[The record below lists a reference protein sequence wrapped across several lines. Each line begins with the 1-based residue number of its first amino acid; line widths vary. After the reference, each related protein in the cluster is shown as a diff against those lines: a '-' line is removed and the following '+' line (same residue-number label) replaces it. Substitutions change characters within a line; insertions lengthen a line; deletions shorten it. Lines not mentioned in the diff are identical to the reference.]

1 MDGSVF
7 YYMLMP
13 LFLLPSLSQTFE
25 EAGHYSLWMRQPG
38 LLNDV
43 TCSLTVDKNPNDAYL
58 RKCTY
63 CVIKNIK

>member
-1 MDGSVF
+1 MVGSVF
-7 YYMLMP
+7 YYMLMT

-25 EAGHYSLWMRQPG
+25 EAGHYSLWMRSG

-43 TCSLTVDKNPNDAYL
+43 TCSLTVDRSPNNAYL
-58 RKCTY
+58 RKYAC

>member
-7 YYMLMP
+7 YYMLMT

-25 EAGHYSLWMRQPG
+25 EAGHYSLWMTQSGPV
-38 LLNDV
+38 NDV
-43 TCSLTVDKNPNDAYL
+43 KCSLTVDRSQNNVYL
-58 RKCTY
+58 RKYAC